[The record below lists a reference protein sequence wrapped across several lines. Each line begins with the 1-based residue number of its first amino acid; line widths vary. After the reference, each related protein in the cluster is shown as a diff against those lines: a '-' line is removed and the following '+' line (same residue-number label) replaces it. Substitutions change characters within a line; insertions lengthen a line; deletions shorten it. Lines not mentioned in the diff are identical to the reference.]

1 MGMTAVFTAPPQFAV
16 LSGRTEL
23 GQVDPAVLIEE
34 VRGPRRLLLGG
45 RSWLVTYID
54 WHRRRCFVEPSD
66 GGGKARW
73 TGAGVAGLSFDLT
86 RAMRQ
91 VLLGT
96 DPPVPLTRRAAGQ
109 LAEAREQWG
118 AAVHPGGTVI
128 TRVESEDVRWWTWAG
143 YRANATLASTLGDL
157 ADPVQGNE
165 DRYIRLR
172 KDLTRDDWLAG
183 TADAA
188 QRLCLPEVSEKALA
202 GLKFNSAL
210 PKRLAVATLAARL
223 ADLPN
228 AAMVLGE
235 PTRFV
240 VS

>member
-1 MGMTAVFTAPPQFAV
+1 
-16 LSGRTEL
+16 
-23 GQVDPAVLIEE
+23 
-34 VRGPRRLLLGG
+34 
-45 RSWLVTYID
+45 
-54 WHRRRCFVEPSD
+54 
-66 GGGKARW
+66 
-73 TGAGVAGLSFDLT
+73 
-86 RAMRQ
+86 
-91 VLLGT
+91 
-96 DPPVPLTRRAAGQ
+96 
-109 LAEAREQWG
+109 
-118 AAVHPGGTVI
+118 VI

-228 AAMVLGE
+228 ALVVLRE
-235 PTRFV
+235 PARLV
-240 VS
+240 IG